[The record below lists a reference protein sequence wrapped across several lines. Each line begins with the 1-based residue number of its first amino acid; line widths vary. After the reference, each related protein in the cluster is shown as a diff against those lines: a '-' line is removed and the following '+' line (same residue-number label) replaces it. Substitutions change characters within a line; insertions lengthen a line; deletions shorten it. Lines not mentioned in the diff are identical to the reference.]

1 VTFDTDLIAAIQGDH
16 EYVVGV
22 ETVSYRVKATGVT
35 TATVKGVPV
44 ASEMDEPDAVA
55 VSKAT
60 RKAWLLWSSTM
71 GTITPSPGDTIT
83 DTAGVVWTVDSY
95 DGQSIGASQVY
106 FRCECVKQR

>member
-1 VTFDTDLIAAIQGDH
+1 MTFDTDLIAAIQGDH